1 MSYKTNNIYRIKRIG
16 ESLEIMR
23 TERRYMGMTH
33 FKNRRQGILQTFV
46 HFPHKKRWRDPKSGI
61 AIFFYVCK
69 CILYLSRHGERV
81 LKFCRSHFSGERQ
94 EG

>member
-46 HFPHKKRWRDPKSGI
+46 HFPHKKDGGI
-61 AIFFYVCK
+61 RKAELPSFFMFVNVFYISAVTE
-69 CILYLSRHGERV
+69 SA
-81 LKFCRSHFSGERQ
+81 F
-94 EG
+94 